1 MSMPR
6 TVIVAIGRWLDLL
19 SKTGFVRA
27 NAIVHND
34 AAYTDITPTQ
44 YATALEWLWRIT
56 DIRGLVE
63 LAKDSG
69 TRRIPLDFSRRV
81 ALQSLIIEES
91 PSWLSVAD
99 QLVATPDDL
108 PTDVVE
114 WGASL
119 GMTDE
124 DCLDSVRNVSRK
136 VNLQARSDF
145 GAAGESALL
154 ALLET
159 AWPGSATHISTISD
173 GFGYDISFQESGI
186 EWHLEVKSVAAGP
199 RARIF
204 LTRHEFEVARRDPA
218 WRLVIL
224 SMDHD
229 WSVLSVCVA
238 DSEKLMMRSP
248 RDVATSATWETCR
261 FVLSAE
267 EASLPFCRALGIE
280 TPKSASV
287 ALWGSPGLPVATA

>member
-27 NAIVHND
+27 NAIVRND

-44 YATALEWLWRIT
+44 YATALEWLWTIP
-56 DIRGLVE
+56 DIRGLLE
-63 LAKDSG
+63 LAQDSG
-69 TRRIPLDFSRRV
+69 TRRIPLDFSRRM

-91 PSWLSVAD
+91 PSWLSAAD

-119 GMTDE
+119 GMTDD
-124 DCLDSVRNVSRK
+124 DCLDGVRSVSGK
-136 VNLQARSDF
+136 LNLQARADF
-145 GAAGESALL
+145 GAAGETGLL
-154 ALLET
+154 ALLEK
-159 AWPGSATHISTISD
+159 AWPGSATHISAISD
-173 GFGYDISFQESGI
+173 GFGYDISFRESGN
-186 EWHLEVKSVAAGP
+186 EWHLEVKSVAVGP
-199 RARIF
+199 RARLF
-204 LTRHEFEVARRDPA
+204 LSRNEFEVGRRDAA
-218 WRLVIL
+218 WRLVIV

-229 WSVLSVCVA
+229 RSVRSVCVA
-238 DSEKLMMRSP
+238 DNEQLWTRSP
-248 RDVATSATWETCR
+248 RDVASSTTWESCK
-261 FVLSAE
+261 FVLSPE

-280 TPKSASV
+280 PPKSASV
-287 ALWGSPGLPVATA
+287 ALRRSPGPPLSTA

>member
-44 YATALEWLWRIT
+44 YATALEWLWSIT

-63 LAKDSG
+63 LAQDSG
-69 TRRIPLDFSRRV
+69 TRRIPLDFTRRV

-124 DCLDSVRNVSRK
+124 DCLDSVRNAAGK
-136 VNLQARSDF
+136 VNVQARADF

-154 ALLET
+154 GLLEM
-159 AWPGSATHISTISD
+159 AWPGSATHISAISD

-186 EWHLEVKSVAAGP
+186 EWHLEVKSVADGP
-199 RARIF
+199 RARLF
-204 LTRHEFEVARRDPA
+204 LSRNEFEVARRDAA
-218 WRLVIL
+218 WRLVIV
-224 SMDHD
+224 SMDHEC
-229 WSVLSVCVA
+229 SVRSVCVA
-238 DSEKLMMRSP
+238 DNEQLWLRSP
-248 RDVATSATWETCR
+248 RDVATSATWESCK
-261 FVLSAE
+261 FVLSPE
-267 EASLPFCRALGIE
+267 EAGTPFCRALGIE
-280 TPKSASV
+280 PPKRAST
-287 ALWGSPGLPVATA
+287 ALCGSPGLPVAPA